1 MQRLIIPALVVMFAF
16 SAGAQQGP
24 RGRKVAE
31 APTSEQRP
39 AEPKAVKPV
48 APPADSAVKKAAD
61 AGNSAAG
68 AAVPQTPSALRGPM
82 RIDFDD
88 RLVQGQTNK
97 LGAVYLYQRKDPAQ
111 PSLLERRSSFRDEIV
126 RDLVE

>member
-1 MQRLIIPALVVMFAF
+1 MQRLITTALVLSLAA
-16 SAGAQQGP
+16 SAGAEESP
-24 RGRKVAE
+24 RGRKVA
-31 APTSEQRP
+31 APPTSEQKP
-39 AEPKAVKPV
+39 PEPKATKAA
-48 APPADSAVKKAAD
+48 APAADGAAKKAAD
-61 AGNSAAG
+61 ALPTAA
-68 AAVPQTPSALRGPM
+68 PQTPSALRGPM

>member
-1 MQRLIIPALVVMFAF
+1 MHRLTMTALLVSLAFA
-16 SAGAQQGP
+16 AGAQQSP
-24 RGRKVAE
+24 RGRKVA
-31 APTSEQRP
+31 ADPTSEQRP
-39 AEPKAVKPV
+39 AEPKAVKPPS
-48 APPADSAVKKAAD
+48 PPADGAAKKAAD
-61 AGNSAAG
+61 AGNSTAG
-68 AAVPQTPSALRGPM
+68 SSVPQTPSALRGPM

>member
-1 MQRLIIPALVVMFAF
+1 MQRLIITALVLSLAAA
-16 SAGAQQGP
+16 AGAEESP
-24 RGRKVAE
+24 RGRRVAA
-31 APTSEQRP
+31 APTSEQKLP
-39 AEPKAVKPV
+39 DSKAVKAA
-48 APPADSAVKKAAD
+48 APPADGAAKKSAEGA
-61 AGNSAAG
+61 SAA
-68 AAVPQTPSALRGPM
+68 AAPQTSSALRGPM